1 MNAFKIKN
9 LTFLPK
15 GFRRM
20 KTIQNFCLSD
30 CNFLFIFLNET
41 IVMTKAINVLSKGLS
56 VRPPKTVSVKNLIE
70 KDYFNLQPQSQST
83 SQWHHSLKEDQLK
96 KKIHLRHH
104 QTAAIWFLHKT
115 QANQPSNQHYF
126 PNMFPGKAEKRCY
139 DQTETV

>member
-70 KDYFNLQPQSQST
+70 KDYFNLQLQSQSI
-83 SQWHHSLKEDQLK
+83 SQ
-96 KKIHLRHH
+96 
-104 QTAAIWFLHKT
+104 
-115 QANQPSNQHYF
+115 
-126 PNMFPGKAEKRCY
+126 
-139 DQTETV
+139 